1 MEIQLIYEQAALSFC
16 LTKETTKTQEED
28 LPPDV
33 QPTMIIRLTIHDRPF
48 PFLIIADSLLYMPP
62 IKINT
67 AERILVIRVI
77 IAPITHLHHLPLPLI
92 HTSIYPPT
100 HSLIARS
107 FIAPRKD
114 SSGTPPSSDAAV
126 SQTTAG
132 TARGDPPAVSADC
145 RRLPNHPSG
154 PRRHGGGGDDS

>member
-67 AERILVIRVI
+67 AERILVIPR
-77 IAPITHLHHLPLPLI
+77 HHR
-92 HTSIYPPT
+92 TNN
-100 HSLIARS
+100 S
-107 FIAPRKD
+107 FA
-114 SSGTPPSSDAAV
+114 SSTPPINTHIHLSAHPFINCPLLH
-126 SQTTAG
+126 
-132 TARGDPPAVSADC
+132 RPPK
-145 RRLPNHPSG
+145 RLIRNPPFF
-154 PRRHGGGGDDS
+154 